1 MRWGQK
7 ISQFPPCDPSDTCA
21 GAFPWDGKTA
31 EMDWS
36 KGQGSPE
43 RPKQMARGGQ
53 ELSKC
58 TENTSLGHPKL
69 GRAQRPP
76 EQELGDGT
84 RQHLVDFFFPCEF
97 IQTLLKPIQPPAAS
111 SSKELPQLSMKG
123 SLPVFVMGSLF

>member
-69 GRAQRPP
+69 GRAQRPL

-84 RQHLVDFFFPCEF
+84 RQHLVDFFSPVSLSKHFLNPF
-97 IQTLLKPIQPPAAS
+97 NHQQHHPAKSFHNLA
-111 SSKELPQLSMKG
+111 
-123 SLPVFVMGSLF
+123 